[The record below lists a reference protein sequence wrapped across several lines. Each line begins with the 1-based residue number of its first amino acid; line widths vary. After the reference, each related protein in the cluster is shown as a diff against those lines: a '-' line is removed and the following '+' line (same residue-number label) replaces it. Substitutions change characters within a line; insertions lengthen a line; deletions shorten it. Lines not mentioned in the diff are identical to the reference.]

1 MKEEVERW
9 KMRTWPPTTATEGR
23 ASQSD
28 NPSPPWSPR
37 TVQARWIRF
46 TSPIKLSIVAIFFEG
61 WIQSNRRSNKC
72 TIVSMMRFVWL
83 RGERKKDMDPRT
95 ECGINQQWGFQSLN
109 NKKNGLDAERG
120 SRERERVHGKNGWGM
135 KPNSCFYFFSCFLR
149 NLALLESYY
158 VCLCIMSHISKKKY
172 FRNNLFL
179 FFFPSFAFPYEL
191 QKW

>member
-1 MKEEVERW
+1 
-9 KMRTWPPTTATEGR
+9 MRTWPPTTATEGR

-83 RGERKKDMDPRT
+83 RGERKKNMDPRT

-120 SRERERVHGKNGWGM
+120 SREREREYTEKNGWGM

>member
-95 ECGINQQWGFQSLN
+95 ECGINQQWGFQSRN

-120 SRERERVHGKNGWGM
+120 SRERERESTRKKTGEEWSLIVAFTFFLV
-135 KPNSCFYFFSCFLR
+135 FYVTLHSWR
-149 NLALLESYY
+149 AITY
-158 VCLCIMSHISKKKY
+158 V
-172 FRNNLFL
+172 
-179 FFFPSFAFPYEL
+179 FA
-191 QKW
+191 